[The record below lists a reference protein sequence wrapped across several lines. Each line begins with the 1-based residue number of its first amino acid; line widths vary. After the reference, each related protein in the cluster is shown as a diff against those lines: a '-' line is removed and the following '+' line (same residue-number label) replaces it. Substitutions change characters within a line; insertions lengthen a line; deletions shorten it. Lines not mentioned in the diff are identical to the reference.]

1 MGLQPP
7 DFPRLAPEL
16 ETTLFR
22 VIQEALTN
30 VFRHSRASK
39 AYVTLEKRES
49 EIAATIC
56 DDGVGVPDE
65 IAEFRPDSVGVG
77 LGGMRQR
84 IKELGGEL
92 LLRNTHPGTIVEV
105 VIPIP
110 LHAIEPASTADEMFS
125 TKTQNKGD

>member
-1 MGLQPP
+1 MFSGIRGQARHTLRWKKERARSPLQFATTAWESPTKLR
-7 DFPRLAPEL
+7 DF
-16 ETTLFR
+16 
-22 VIQEALTN
+22 
-30 VFRHSRASK
+30 
-39 AYVTLEKRES
+39 
-49 EIAATIC
+49 
-56 DDGVGVPDE
+56 VG
-65 IAEFRPDSVGVG
+65 DSHAVVG

-125 TKTQNKGD
+125 TKTQNKGC